1 MLPPAEDRL
10 GSIIQVPK
18 EGPRSKP
25 AYWAGQPRRANQL
38 YNVPKEAVRIDST
51 NFGICQGF
59 CWKKHKGKDGVVVVA
74 GKAEDGAASRIR

>member
-18 EGPRSKP
+18 EGPRKKP

-51 NFGICQGF
+51 NYGICRLKSLGKLQGF
-59 CWKKHKGKDGVVVVA
+59 CWKKHKG
-74 GKAEDGAASRIR
+74 SQI